1 MKLGKELKSIK
12 DVVKLEENN
21 MYHTMAKNEAESSID
36 SLYHMLREAAESGF
50 NNLKYTTTWIPKVNT
65 ISMRLIKEHFDKEDV
80 DCKIYSY
87 IDDWGLPNTGI
98 EFNW

>member
-1 MKLGKELKSIK
+1 MKLGKELKNIK

-21 MYHTMAKNEAESSID
+21 MYHTMAKNQAKSSID
-36 SLYHMLREAAESGF
+36 SLYHMLRDAAESGF

-65 ISMRLIKEHFDKEDV
+65 ISMRLNKEDV

-87 IDDWGLPNTGI
+87 IDDWGLPNTGV